1 MAAKGSKFKR
11 IAKWVLVALAVVLA
25 IPPLQILLAKF
36 RNPPGSPMQ
45 WQRKMEFRAEGK
57 KIENTPIR
65 WVPLDKIPVEFIHYV
80 WASEDQGFFEHDG
93 FDLPEMRK
101 AIEEA
106 KKSGKSVR
114 GSSTITMQCARSV
127 FLWQGR
133 SWLRKGIEAYY
144 TVWME
149 LLLSKQRILELYF
162 NHIELGPGIYGIGA
176 ASEKYFN
183 RKPEKLTDR
192 QMITLAAIL
201 PNPLNWSPVTP
212 NDAVR
217 KKIRRIQKLS
227 GQAPFPEKEL
237 E

>member
-1 MAAKGSKFKR
+1 MADKGTRFKR
-11 IAKWVLVALAVVLA
+11 IAKWTLIAIAILLA

-45 WQRKMEFRAEGK
+45 WQRKIEFRAEGK
-57 KIENTPIR
+57 KIESRPIE
-65 WVPLDKIPVEFIHYV
+65 WVPLDRIPVEFIHYV
-80 WASEDQGFFEHDG
+80 WSSEDQGFFKHDG
-93 FDLPEMRK
+93 FDLAEMKK
-101 AIEEA
+101 AVAEA

-149 LLLSKQRILELYF
+149 LLLSKQRILELYL

-176 ASEKYFN
+176 ASEKYFD
-183 RKPEKLTDR
+183 RQPEKLTPR
-192 QMITLAAIL
+192 QMIALAAIL
-201 PNPLNWSPVTP
+201 PNPLKWSPVNPDET
-212 NDAVR
+212 VR
-217 KKIRRIQKLS
+217 KKIRRIERLS
-227 GQAPFPEKEL
+227 GRAPFPEKEL
-237 E
+237 K